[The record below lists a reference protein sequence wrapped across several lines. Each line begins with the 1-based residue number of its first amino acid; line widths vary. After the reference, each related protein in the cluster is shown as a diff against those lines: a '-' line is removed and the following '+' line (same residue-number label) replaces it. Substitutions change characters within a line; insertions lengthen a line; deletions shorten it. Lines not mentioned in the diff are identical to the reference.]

1 MNIFNVLVYSS
12 FLMQACMIWAEF
24 EDEVV
29 LNQNPKALSV
39 IMWIKL
45 EFLIFVVNLFTI
57 PGMLGL
63 LVLLQWI

>member
-12 FLMQACMIWAEF
+12 FLMQACMIWADF

-29 LNQNPKALSV
+29 LSQNPKNLSV

-45 EFLIFVVNLFTI
+45 EFLIFMVNLFSI
-57 PGMLGL
+57 PGMLAL
-63 LVLLQWI
+63 LVLLKWI

>member
-29 LNQNPKALSV
+29 SNQN
-39 IMWIKL
+39 
-45 EFLIFVVNLFTI
+45 
-57 PGMLGL
+57 
-63 LVLLQWI
+63 